1 MPRMARTRHDRA
13 DEDVLQEHIDRLRA
27 TDSVLAWVSGEVQR
41 ARAAR
46 DEAIRE
52 AVAAGLSLR
61 QIGGALGLSA
71 EGVRSTLPAGAAKY
85 DRIGVTYA
93 STRQA
98 DPRVQAAIWA
108 ALGDARS
115 VVNIGAGAGSY
126 EPPQTLLAVEPSLV
140 MIAQR
145 PFGLAPVAVTTAD
158 RIPLPD
164 GAVDAAICSLTIH
177 HWDDLDA
184 GFAEIRRVARR
195 VVIFTW
201 DQEVTPDFWLV
212 KDYFPGVIAYDDE
225 RAVPLA
231 RLQDAFPG
239 ARVTT
244 VPVPHDCTD
253 GFLGAFWRRPEAYL
267 DPLVR
272 AGASG
277 FSMIEDAEMGEGLE
291 RLLSDLRSGEW
302 RRKYGHLLE
311 QDALDLGYRLVTADW

>member
-1 MPRMARTRHDRA
+1 MPPG
-13 DEDVLQEHIDRLRA
+13 
-27 TDSVLAWVSGEVQR
+27 S
-41 ARAAR
+41 
-46 DEAIRE
+46 
-52 AVAAGLSLR
+52 
-61 QIGGALGLSA
+61 
-71 EGVRSTLPAGAAKY
+71 AKY
-85 DRIGVTYA
+85 DRLGATYA

-98 DPRVQAAIWA
+98 DPRVQAAIWD

-115 VVNIGAGAGSY
+115 VVNVGAGAGSY
-126 EPPQTLLAVEPSLV
+126 EPPQTILAVEPSLV

-145 PFGLAPVAVTTAD
+145 PSGLAPVAVTTAA

-164 GAVDAAICSLTIH
+164 GAVDAALCSLTIH

-201 DQEVTPDFWLV
+201 DQQVYRDYWLV
-212 KDYFPGVIAYDDE
+212 KDYFPGIAAYDDE
-225 RAVPLA
+225 RAVPIA
-231 RLQDAFPG
+231 RLAEAFPG
-239 ARVTT
+239 ARVIP

-277 FSMIEDAEMGEGLE
+277 FSTVGDQETEEGLQ
-291 RLLSDLRSGEW
+291 RLVDDLGTGEW

-311 QDALDLGYRLVTADW
+311 QDAADLGYRLVVADWE